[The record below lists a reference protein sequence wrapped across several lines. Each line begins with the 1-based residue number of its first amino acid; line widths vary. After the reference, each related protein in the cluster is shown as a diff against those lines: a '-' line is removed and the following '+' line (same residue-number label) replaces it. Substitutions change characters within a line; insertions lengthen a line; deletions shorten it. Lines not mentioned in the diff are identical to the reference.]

1 MAIGE
6 HTSMH
11 DAAAV
16 PSEWL
21 TAAEAGKYVKV
32 KARTLVLWARQG
44 KVKAYA
50 LSGITR
56 RVWRFRAADL
66 DAMLLSSSADS
77 ADRRQ

>member
-1 MAIGE
+1 MLTSEQASIHETAAI
-6 HTSMH
+6 
-11 DAAAV
+11 AN
-16 PSEWL
+16 EWL
-21 TAAEAGKYVKV
+21 TAAEAARHLKV

-50 LSGITR
+50 LSGVAR
-56 RVWRFRAADL
+56 RVWRFRASDL